1 MPNKIGILTYYWPP
15 SGGSGVQRWLRFSN
29 ELVKL
34 GYDVHVFT
42 FKNPK
47 YPIVDNELLKKV
59 DNKIKVNFISGF
71 ELPNF
76 LTNKNSN
83 SSESYKN
90 SGVKSFVR
98 ELFFFPDSRKYLISP
113 SVKYI
118 KKYIEK
124 TPLNCLI
131 SSGPPHSMHLVG
143 LKLKKTTNLKW
154 IADFRDPWSNF
165 VQNKFLNKLEST
177 KIKHENK
184 ENLVLKFSDAVLTTS
199 KSLNKEFKLKN
210 HNTFY
215 TPSGFESFI
224 KPKAYNKFRIL
235 YAGSMKEFQNPINLW
250 IALRELIES
259 DISFKDL
266 VEIVLI
272 GNIDKNI
279 IENKEFRLL
288 QNTKIISYLS
298 KDKLDKEISISELL
312 LVCSVNVEGS
322 NDIIPGKFYHYLSSS
337 KKMLGISN
345 SGTDLEKI
353 IKETKSGMSFSY
365 DNHADLKNYIYKCFR
380 DYKDGKV
387 NNQKTDDKFLS
398 LNIAK
403 NISEII
409 SKL

>member
-154 IADFRDPWSNF
+154 ISDFRDPWSNF
-165 VQNKFLNKLEST
+165 VQNKFLNRLEST

-224 KPKAYNKFRIL
+224 KPKDYNKFRIL

-250 IALRELIES
+250 IALKELIES

-288 QNTKIISYLS
+288 QNTKVVSYLS
-298 KDKLDKEISISELL
+298 KDNLDKEISISELL

-322 NDIIPGKFYHYLSSS
+322 NDIIPGKFYHYLSSG
-337 KKMLGISN
+337 KKILGISN
-345 SGTDLEKI
+345 RGTDLEKI

-365 DNHADLKNYIYKCFR
+365 DNHADLKNYIYKCFS

-398 LNIAK
+398 SNIAK

>member
-34 GYDVHVFT
+34 GHDVHVFT
-42 FKNPK
+42 FKNPN

-59 DNKIKVNFISGF
+59 DNKVKVNFISGF

-76 LTNKNSN
+76 LTNKSSN

-90 SGVKSFVR
+90 SSIKSFLR

-131 SSGPPHSMHLVG
+131 TSGPPHSMLLVG

-184 ENLVLKFSDAVLTTS
+184 ENLALKFSDAVLTTS
-199 KSLNKEFKLKN
+199 KSLNKEFKVKN

-215 TPSGFESFI
+215 TPSGFENFI

-250 IALRELIES
+250 IALKELIES

-288 QNTKIISYLS
+288 QNTKIVSYLS
-298 KDKLDKEISISELL
+298 KNNLDKEISISELL

-322 NDIIPGKFYHYLSSS
+322 NDIVPGKFFHYLSSG
-337 KKMLGISN
+337 KKILGISN
-345 SGTDLEKI
+345 KGTDLENI

-365 DNHADLKNYIYKCFR
+365 DNHADLKNYIYKCFS

-398 LNIAK
+398 SNIAK

>member
-124 TPLNCLI
+124 TSLNCLI

-224 KPKAYNKFRIL
+224 KPKDYNKFRIL

-250 IALRELIES
+250 IALKELIES

-288 QNTKIISYLS
+288 QNTKVVSYLS
-298 KDKLDKEISISELL
+298 KDNLDKEISISELL

-322 NDIIPGKFYHYLSSS
+322 NDIIPGKFYHYLSSG
-337 KKMLGISN
+337 KKILGISN
-345 SGTDLEKI
+345 RGTDLEKI

-365 DNHADLKNYIYKCFR
+365 DNHADLKNYIYKCFS

-398 LNIAK
+398 SNIAK